1 MRRGKVYED
10 IAEEY
15 LKSIGYRILGRN
27 VRCKRGEVDIVAL
40 DGDTLVLVEVKGGR
54 SSAFGHPAERFS
66 REKLRRLISCGY
78 ELSEGRPFRVDLIVV
93 FRGEVD
99 HIKNVGLF

>member
-27 VRCKRGEVDIVAL
+27 VRCGRGEVDIVAL
-40 DGDTLVLVEVKGGR
+40 DGNTLVLVEVKGGR
-54 SSAFGHPAERFS
+54 TEEFGHPAERFS
-66 REKLRRLISCGY
+66 EEKLRRLISCGY
-78 ELSEGRPFRVDLIVV
+78 EISGGRPFRVDLIVV
-93 FRGEVD
+93 FGEEVD
-99 HIKNVGLF
+99 HIKNVGFF